1 MIAQPAVAILSG
13 DHVVGRALEALLQD
27 TRYESRFVNNCSS
40 GELENILVGVG
51 VVILPGD
58 YEEQGEGFMNS
69 LVSMSTGLGIP
80 VLKLVPGIGGKNEDL
95 VRMVSWPCTIENLKR
110 EIEAA
115 LATGSGTT
123 ATD

>member
-27 TRYESRFVNNCSS
+27 TRYESKFVNNCSS
-40 GELENILVGVG
+40 GELENMLVGVG

-95 VRMVSWPCTIENLKR
+95 VRMVSWPCPIENLKR

-115 LATGSGTT
+115 LATGSDTK
-123 ATD
+123 AMD

>member
-40 GELENILVGVG
+40 GELENMLVGVG
-51 VVILPGD
+51 VVILTGD

-95 VRMVSWPCTIENLKR
+95 VRMVSWPCPIENLKR

-115 LATGSGTT
+115 LATGSGTK
-123 ATD
+123 AMD

>member
-40 GELENILVGVG
+40 GELENMLVGVG
-51 VVILPGD
+51 VVILTGD
-58 YEEQGEGFMNS
+58 YEEQGEGFMSS

-95 VRMVSWPCTIENLKR
+95 VRMVSWPCPIENLKR

-115 LATGSGTT
+115 LATGSGTK
-123 ATD
+123 AMD